1 MKRFFWTRILAAVLI
16 VTGVAGHF
24 VGVKINRAERYEV
37 MQKSVV
43 LVKASDGQGSGV
55 VIERANDEG
64 KTRVFVWTANH
75 VVENDA
81 EVTIVKNIRFEG
93 HRAGESSFK
102 AKVIGRDVKR
112 DIALLWVDA
121 PGSYFRA
128 AEFAEADPIRV
139 GTPLTHV
146 GNVLGIAFEDSV
158 SIGLMS
164 QIGMNPGGDFPWE
177 LTDQYAGEAYF
188 GSSGGPVF
196 RTSDKEVVGI
206 VVGGIV
212 QSGFMQFVPV
222 RIVEAFAK
230 QNDLYWAVRGTRC
243 PDDIYLRAIS
253 WHEVTPVEV
262 IEVN

>member
-1 MKRFFWTRILAAVLI
+1 MKRFLLARILAAVLLVMGATSYI
-16 VTGVAGHF
+16 VGM
-24 VGVKINRAERYEV
+24 KINRAKCYEV

-55 VIERANDEG
+55 VIERTNGAG
-64 KTRVFVWTANH
+64 KTRVFIWTANH

-81 EVTIVKNIRFEG
+81 EVTIIKNIRFEG

-121 PGSYFRA
+121 PGNYFRA

-222 RIVEAFAK
+222 RIVEVFAK
-230 QNDLYWAVRGTRC
+230 QNGLYWAVRGDWC
-243 PDDIYLRAIS
+243 PSDERLQAFNLKNI
-253 WHEVTPVEV
+253 PVKTFS
-262 IEVN
+262 VN

>member
-1 MKRFFWTRILAAVLI
+1 MI
-16 VTGVAGHF
+16 GH
-24 VGVKINRAERYEV
+24 KLNAERYEV

-43 LVKASDGQGSGV
+43 LVKASVGQGSGV
-55 VIERANDEG
+55 VIERTNDEG

-93 HRAGESSFK
+93 HRAGEASFK
-102 AKVIGRDVKR
+102 AKVIGRDAKK

-128 AEFAEADPIRV
+128 AEFAETDPIRV

-146 GNVLGIAFEDSV
+146 GNVLGEFFEDSV
-158 SIGLMS
+158 SVGLMS
-164 QIGMNPGGDFPWE
+164 QIGMNPGGNFPWE

-188 GSSGGPVF
+188 GSSGGPIF
-196 RTSDKEVVGI
+196 RTSDKDVVGI
-206 VVGGIV
+206 VVGGVV

-222 RIVEAFAK
+222 RVVEIFGE
-230 QNDLYWAVRGTRC
+230 QNGLYWAIRGDWC
-243 PDDIYLRAIS
+243 PRDDFLRALNLKDVQIKTFS
-253 WHEVTPVEV
+253 
-262 IEVN
+262 VN